1 MEKFKISDR
10 VRRLPFTITIAR
22 DSSSALEQGDGET
35 QTTTLSSRG
44 CIGTVKAIREETTLA
59 PQQSRAKSIMIH
71 VLWDNGTLAYHGPD
85 ALEVVQ

>member
-1 MEKFKISDR
+1 MDKFKISDR

-22 DSSSALEQGDGET
+22 DNSNIVEQGNGET

-71 VLWDNGTLAYHGPD
+71 VLWDNGTLSYHGPD
-85 ALEVVQ
+85 SLEVMP